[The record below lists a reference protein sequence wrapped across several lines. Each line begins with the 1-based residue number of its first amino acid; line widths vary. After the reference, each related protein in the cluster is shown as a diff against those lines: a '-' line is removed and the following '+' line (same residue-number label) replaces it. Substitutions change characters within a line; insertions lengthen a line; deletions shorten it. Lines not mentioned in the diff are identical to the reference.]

1 MLADTNR
8 GRVSQRT
15 VEDEA
20 LLDATQACVLAVGV
34 RRTTMTDVAR
44 RAGVSRM
51 TLYRR
56 YADVTS
62 LMQGLMTREFT
73 QIIGEVDAEV
83 AGLASARERVVEAAV
98 LGVERLTRHPLFL
111 RIVDVDPELLLPYLT
126 TRRGAFQRAVVGVF
140 EARLADG
147 VAEGSIAIADPAVAA
162 RTIELALRGFAFQAV
177 ASAAPRERE
186 RELGELRVML
196 DCYLAPHA
204 SGRGRSGTGRGR
216 KARGDELALPGDET
230 LAAGQARA
238 SRSRGRGGRR

>member
-1 MLADTNR
+1 
-8 GRVSQRT
+8 

-62 LMQGLMTREFT
+62 LLQGLMTREFT
-73 QIIGEVDAEV
+73 QIIGDVEAE
-83 AGLASARERVVEAAV
+83 AAELATARERLVATAV
-98 LGVERLTRHPLFL
+98 SGVDRLTRHPLFL

-126 TRRGAFQRAVVGVF
+126 TRRGAFQRAAVGVF

-147 VAEGSIAIADPAVAA
+147 IREGSIAVENPAAAA
-162 RTIELALRGFAFQAV
+162 RTIELALRGFAFQTL
-177 ASAAPRERE
+177 APGAELERQQE
-186 RELGELRVML
+186 LDELGRLL
-196 DCYLAPHA
+196 DRYLTPGAGAGERPA
-204 SGRGRSGTGRGR
+204 RRNGR
-216 KARGDELALPGDET
+216 
-230 LAAGQARA
+230 ARA
-238 SRSRGRGGRR
+238 